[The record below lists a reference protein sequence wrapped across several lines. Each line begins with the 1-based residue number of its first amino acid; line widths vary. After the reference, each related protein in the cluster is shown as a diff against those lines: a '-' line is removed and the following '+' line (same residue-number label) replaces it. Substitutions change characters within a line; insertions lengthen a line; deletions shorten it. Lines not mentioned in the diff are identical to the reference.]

1 MAILHQNTAKMGGN
15 HRADGSLTEYP
26 LDQNLLQSTSNST
39 LLDSIGAHQS
49 QVPLLGTC
57 DTDVSLLTNPA
68 ASIAEF
74 KSRES
79 VTKPATLGASSDN
92 TYRVHSRERQPNCA
106 HQPGSS
112 DYRLWDATAESGD
125 EFEVSAVDSDT
136 VELPDHMAIVP
147 AKARLVSSS
156 ESILSEKQI
165 FFIGPSSTLGFMK
178 YVQELV
184 RPEEASTVPVP
195 LQTYDTY
202 HHFRKSLNHL

>member
-1 MAILHQNTAKMGGN
+1 MAVLHQNAAKMGGI

-26 LDQNLLQSTSNST
+26 LDLNLPQSTYNPA
-39 LLDSIGAHQS
+39 LLDSIGSHQS
-49 QVPLLGTC
+49 QGPLLGTC
-57 DTDVSLLTNPA
+57 DTDRPLQTNAA

-79 VTKPATLGASSDN
+79 VTKPATLGVSSDN
-92 TYRVHSRERQPNCA
+92 TTPVHSRERQPNST

-136 VELPDHMAIVP
+136 MDLPDHMAIVP
-147 AKARLVSSS
+147 TKARLVYSP
-156 ESILSEKQI
+156 ESILSEKQK

-184 RPEEASTVPVP
+184 RPKEASTVPVRF
-195 LQTYDTY
+195 QTYDTY
-202 HHFRKSLNHL
+202 HHFCKSLDHL